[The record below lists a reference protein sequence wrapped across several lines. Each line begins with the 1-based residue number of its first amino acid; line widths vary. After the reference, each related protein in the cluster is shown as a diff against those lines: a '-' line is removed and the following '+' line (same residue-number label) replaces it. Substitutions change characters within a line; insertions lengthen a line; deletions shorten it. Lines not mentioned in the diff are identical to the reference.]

1 MPRAVVLA
9 PEPPIRW
16 RRIGLPAAFLLLAL
30 VAAMAAL
37 ALSSRT
43 LIGPVDAPRLGQAEV
58 VLLDRRLSV
67 PRAWLVHPES
77 ARPVER
83 LALQAPLR
91 ELLDLDTI
99 PAHVTIGLAIAAA
112 DDAPAPSERPALL
125 YNRFLVAGADSTADG
140 LIRRAFEP
148 GSPYEGEALFLAPP
162 QGRAFSARCLVG
174 EAAAGVR
181 LPCLAELR
189 RSGLDVQVR
198 LSRDA
203 LVHWSRIV
211 AAVERLTTPQGG

>member
-1 MPRAVVLA
+1 MPPAAVLA

-16 RRIGLPAAFLLLAL
+16 RRIGLPAVLLAL
-30 VAAMAAL
+30 AAAAAMGAL
-37 ALSSRT
+37 ALWSST
-43 LIGPVDAPRLGQAEV
+43 LIAGDDSPWLGRAEV
-58 VLLDRRLSV
+58 ALADRRLSV
-67 PRAWLVHPES
+67 PRAWLVDPES
-77 ARPVER
+77 ARSVER

-99 PAHVTIGLAIAAA
+99 PAQVTIGLAIAPA

-125 YNRFLVAGADSTADG
+125 YNRFLLAGADATTDG
-140 LIRRAFEP
+140 LIRRTFEP

-174 EAAAGVR
+174 PAAAGVR

-189 RSGLDVQVR
+189 RAGLDVQVR
-198 LSRDA
+198 LPREA
-203 LVHWSRIV
+203 LGHWSRIV
-211 AAVERLTTPQGG
+211 GAVEKLVEPPLG

>member
-1 MPRAVVLA
+1 M
-9 PEPPIRW
+9 
-16 RRIGLPAAFLLLAL
+16 
-30 VAAMAAL
+30 
-37 ALSSRT
+37 
-43 LIGPVDAPRLGQAEV
+43 
-58 VLLDRRLSV
+58 LLDRRLSV

-83 LALQAPLR
+83 LALAGAPAR
-91 ELLDLDTI
+91 ACSISDTI

-162 QGRAFSARCLVG
+162 QGRASLGALPRLGRRPQGC
-174 EAAAGVR
+174 A
-181 LPCLAELR
+181 LPCLAEAAPLR
-189 RSGLDVQVR
+189 
-198 LSRDA
+198 SRRA
-203 LVHWSRIV
+203 GAPVPATPSCTWSRIV
-211 AAVERLTTPQGG
+211 AAGWERLTTPQGG